1 MMKFFVLNIFF
12 PNRLKSIPDE
22 ELIVLYKKSEN
33 MDYLGEL
40 FQRKLPMIASL
51 SLKYLKN
58 KEDAED
64 ASYEL
69 FEILKRDLLK
79 HEVSNINAWIFS
91 VTRNHCYKKL
101 NKQSKNP
108 IHSIDDEN
116 SNKSFMESDSSDDLL
131 EKVWKEEQL
140 NLLESTIMDL
150 KDDQKI
156 CIELFYLKQLSY
168 FQIEEATGIEL
179 NKVKS
184 HIQNGKRNL
193 KIMMEEKLAKIE
205 RE

>member
-1 MMKFFVLNIFF
+1 MKFFVLNIFF
-12 PNRLKSIPDE
+12 PKKLKSVPDE
-22 ELIVLYKKSEN
+22 ELIELYKKSEN
-33 MDYLGEL
+33 LDYLGEL

-58 KEDAED
+58 KEESED

-69 FEILKRDLLK
+69 FEVLKRDLLK

-108 IHSIDDEN
+108 TQSLDAEN
-116 SNKSFMESDSSDDLL
+116 SVKSFMESESDSDLF
-131 EKVWKEEQL
+131 EKVRKEEQL
-140 NLLESTIMDL
+140 VLLENTILNL
-150 KDDQKI
+150 KDDQKL
-156 CIELFYLKQLSY
+156 CIELFYLKQYSY
-168 FQIEEATGIEL
+168 VQIEEETGIEL

-193 KIMMEEKLAKIE
+193 KIMMEDNLSKIE
-205 RE
+205 KGQ